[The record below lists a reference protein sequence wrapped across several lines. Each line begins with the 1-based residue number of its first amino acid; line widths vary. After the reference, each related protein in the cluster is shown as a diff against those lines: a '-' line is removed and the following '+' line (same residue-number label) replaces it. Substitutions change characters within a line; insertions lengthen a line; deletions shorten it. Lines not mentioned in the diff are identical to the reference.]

1 MGSCRVLT
9 GFLDGCFSYGANSV
23 WGSCDYS
30 RLLLRA
36 SAHSTYV
43 ETVKAEG
50 LPDADSLHRRIAMM
64 DRDFH
69 EAFLNLT
76 EPCLKG
82 LKHRGVILMVDVT
95 YEPFYGCSGSP
106 YIHLYRPV
114 RGCVGCFEYLTASIL
129 MDERR
134 FFIDALPLHRLASK
148 AMLLEK
154 LLSRVRALGV
164 RVGAVLLD
172 RGFAS
177 GDVIALLKRLRL
189 RYLIH
194 FPRNQRVK
202 AILAEMGSSHYWRG
216 RFTVKDVETTLII
229 VRDNGFDWVF
239 ATNMTFSEAAE
250 SIRLYRQRWNIE
262 TSHRC
267 KGEARIKTKSLLLA
281 VRYFLILVAL
291 TLYNLWKLLPER
303 PPFKRLLI
311 NLDDMESAD
320 PWKLPSPSS
329 CPYHSYDLPTTATSH
344 LPST

>member
-9 GFLDGCFSYGANSV
+9 GFLEGCFSYGGNSV
-23 WGSCDYS
+23 WGSRDYS
-30 RLLLRA
+30 KLLLRA

-43 ETVKAEG
+43 ETVKADG
-50 LPDADSLHRRIAMM
+50 LPDADSLHRRIAMV
-64 DRDFH
+64 DKDLFH

-82 LKHRGVILMVDVT
+82 LKRGGVILMVDVT
-95 YEPFYGCSGSP
+95 YESFYGGTGSP

-114 RGCVGCFEYLTASIL
+114 RGSVGCFEYLTASIL
-129 MDERR
+129 HGERR

-148 AMLLEK
+148 VKLLEK

-164 RVGAVLLD
+164 RVRTVLLD

-177 GDVIALLKRLRL
+177 GEIIALLKRLRL

-202 AILAEMGSSHYWRG
+202 AILAEMGSHLYWRG
-216 RFTVKDVETTLII
+216 LFTVKDMETTLII
-229 VRDNGFDWVF
+229 VRDSGLDWVF
-239 ATNMTFSEAAE
+239 ATNMNLSEAAE
-250 SIRLYRQRWNIE
+250 PIRLYKLRWNIE
-262 TSHRC
+262 TGHRC
-267 KGEARIKTKSLLLA
+267 KGEARIKTKSLLPA

-303 PPFKRLLI
+303 PPFKRLLV
-311 NLDDMESAD
+311 NLDDLEEDAD
-320 PWKLPSPSS
+320 QLGDTPILELPLPSI
-329 CPYHSYDLPTTATSH
+329 
-344 LPST
+344 

>member
-9 GFLDGCFSYGANSV
+9 GFLEGCFSYGGNSV
-23 WGSCDYS
+23 WGSGDYS

-43 ETVKAEG
+43 ETVKADG
-50 LPDADSLHRRIAMM
+50 LPDADSLHRRIAMV
-64 DRDFH
+64 DKDLFH

-82 LKHRGVILMVDVT
+82 LKRGGVILMVDVT
-95 YEPFYGCSGSP
+95 YESFYGRSGSP

-114 RGCVGCFEYLTASIL
+114 RGSVGCFEYLTASIL
-129 MDERR
+129 HGERR

-148 AMLLEK
+148 VELLEK

-164 RVGAVLLD
+164 RVKAVLLD

-177 GDVIALLKRLRL
+177 GEIIALLKRLRL

-202 AILAEMGSSHYWRG
+202 GILAEMGSHLYWRG
-216 RFTVKDVETTLII
+216 LFTVKDVETTLII
-229 VRDNGFDWVF
+229 VRDTGLDWVF
-239 ATNMTFSEAAE
+239 ATNMNLFEAAE
-250 SIRLYRQRWNIE
+250 PIRLYKLRWNIE
-262 TSHRC
+262 TGHRC
-267 KGEARIKTKSLLLA
+267 KGEARIKTKSLLPA

-303 PPFKRLLI
+303 PPFKRLLV
-311 NLDDMESAD
+311 NLDDLEEEAD
-320 PWKLPSPSS
+320 QLGDTSILELPLPSI
-329 CPYHSYDLPTTATSH
+329 
-344 LPST
+344 